1 MLLFVYGSLKKGCS
15 LHDEYM
21 RGARFIRKD
30 RAPGYTLYLSEDGY
44 PLMVKEEGG
53 VVEGEVWEVDGETL
67 KRIREMEEE
76 DGYVLREV
84 ELEGGRALAFVYP
97 RELLKG
103 ERKIGGFWEG

>member
-1 MLLFVYGSLKKGCS
+1 
-15 LHDEYM
+15 M

-67 KRIREMEEE
+67 NRIREMEEE
-76 DGYVLREV
+76 DGYVLRKV